1 MIDIVF
7 MVIEN
12 LSNDQFIF
20 LPCLGVLMPWWQ
32 NYFFLLNASLE
43 QKIQSPGFLIVV
55 TRINDE

>member
-1 MIDIVF
+1 